1 MKYLL
6 DTHALIWFMR
16 GDAMLSEKAK
26 KIILTDFQNCYVSL
40 ASFWEMSIK
49 SSLNKLDLGL
59 PFIEAENWA
68 LENGL
73 SNFLKVEMEHINKL
87 SQLPFHHRDP
97 FDRTLIAQALTE
109 NLSIITK
116 EKLFE
121 EYGVTRIW

>member
-16 GDAMLSEKAK
+16 GDEMLSEKAK
-26 KIILTDFQNCYVSL
+26 KIILIDFQNCYVSL

-73 SNFLKVEMEHINKL
+73 SNFLKVEIYR
-87 SQLPFHHRDP
+87 SG
-97 FDRTLIAQALTE
+97 
-109 NLSIITK
+109 SIIIK
-116 EKLFE
+116 
-121 EYGVTRIW
+121 

>member
-6 DTHALIWFMR
+6 DTHTLIWFMR
-16 GDAMLSEKAK
+16 GDIMLSEKAK
-26 KIILTDFQNCYVSL
+26 EIILTDYQSCYVSL

-59 PFIEAENWA
+59 PFIETESWA
-68 LENGL
+68 IENGL
-73 SNFLKVEMEHINKL
+73 SNFLKVEMSHIHKL
-87 SQLPFHHRDP
+87 SQLPFYHRDP

-121 EYGVTRIW
+121 QYGVIRIW